1 LSSPFTRVLENVWNW
16 YCRPFKTRRL
26 YAPGR
31 QVPEFATTESTTS
44 NGRTFVPTIF
54 SSDIFRALDIT
65 SLNGYLNITKPIM
78 LFGKEIQTL
87 SLSFENGNIKDFST
101 DDYSASLFALYLK
114 QDINA
119 GKASMLSIAEEN
131 NPASF
136 IEHFFLP
143 ELDRM
148 RTTSI
153 VIGGPRPEGISERA
167 KANTVDCLVSLYLPI
182 GSDSLMLEAVDENGC
197 EHIIVEDGII
207 QEEE

>member
-1 LSSPFTRVLENVWNW
+1 
-16 YCRPFKTRRL
+16 
-26 YAPGR
+26 
-31 QVPEFATTESTTS
+31 
-44 NGRTFVPTIF
+44 
-54 SSDIFRALDIT
+54 
-65 SLNGYLNITKPIM
+65 M

-119 GKASMLSIAEEN
+119 GKASMLSIAEEK

-182 GSDSLMLEAVDENGC
+182 GSDSLMIEAVDENGC